1 MRLLP
6 HYPDGAQFR
15 NFERDEKMK
24 MKKPDLIREKYL
36 VCPRCGMKIYDIDY
50 DIREQDL
57 RCRGCGLDLFLL
69 HDNSWLAIQFKVPM
83 VTDEAAMLPV

>member
-1 MRLLP
+1 M
-6 HYPDGAQFR
+6 
-15 NFERDEKMK
+15 
-24 MKKPDLIREKYL
+24 
-36 VCPRCGMKIYDIDY
+36 
-50 DIREQDL
+50 IREQDL